1 MDSFKNIDKEIF
13 DKIRKINLPN
23 LKKDEKIEKR
33 SL

>member
-13 DKIRKINLPN
+13 DKIRKINLLN

-33 SL
+33 FL